1 MVFLGE
7 EHVFS
12 SLAFSAVF
20 REVGCISVECKYHV
34 TVMVS
39 DGSVRMGCY
48 VVKDLVTCAE
58 D

>member
-1 MVFLGE
+1 MVLLGK
-7 EHVFS
+7 EHVCS
-12 SLAFSAVF
+12 GSDLVTVF
-20 REVGCISVECKYHV
+20 REVGCFSVECKYHV

-39 DGSVRMGCY
+39 DGSVSMGCY